1 MASQYSHYKP
11 EQGEWLGQKHKAD
24 IYSVGPMG
32 PDIKVG
38 HRGPQ
43 ELFKLRG
50 GMGTHS
56 LMFTCSLRSMSLEIK
71 SLHNDTMYVIGV
83 NHSSL
88 KRYAKLVIVTFAFGG
103 TTLS

>member
-24 IYSVGPMG
+24 IYSMGPTG

-43 ELFKLRG
+43 ELLSSEEG
-50 GMGTHS
+50 WAGT
-56 LMFTCSLRSMSLEIK
+56 
-71 SLHNDTMYVIGV
+71 V
-83 NHSSL
+83 
-88 KRYAKLVIVTFAFGG
+88 
-103 TTLS
+103 